1 MEENPWVWPD
11 VWPQVKICPFTGS
24 YDELCPLPLVMSGDC
39 CCKQKGKAKGKMLG
53 CCSKK
58 RVQLELLFLKTQVG
72 RPNFLSSGPVAERQ
86 AIAATFFETRSKFE
100 GLDCLECNA
109 KQSKQW
115 SSPTFDT
122 HNDNLVTKLLWVV
135 GELIVSSFLSVH
147 WHKCVLLPIF
157 LQKVIKQL
165 CFSTFFYSKW
175 Q

>member
-1 MEENPWVWPD
+1 MMNSAR
-11 VWPQVKICPFTGS
+11 CPSSCLGIAAVS
-24 YDELCPLPLVMSGDC
+24 
-39 CCKQKGKAKGKMLG
+39 KKAKQRAK
-53 CCSKK
+53 CWVVSVKK

-157 LQKVIKQL
+157 LQKVIKQV